1 MGKFMINTCE
11 ADILNHRYGFFLKS
25 ERDFFDF
32 SRDRD
37 LLIRSKIKPV
47 ISYGKFQNLLN
58 NIRAEYKIAYSV
70 LNKLRYPRANVPI
83 IFWPEKE

>member
-1 MGKFMINTCE
+1 MEKFMINTCE
-11 ADILNHRYGFFLKS
+11 ADILNYRHGFFLKS
-25 ERDFFDF
+25 ERDFFGF

-37 LLIRSKIKPV
+37 LLIRSKIKSV
-47 ISYGKFQNLLN
+47 KSFEEFQNFLS
-58 NIRAEYKIAYSV
+58 NIKVEYKIAYSV